1 MKRLQQ
7 LYVKSNLICEATLQD
22 CDQLCFLFPDELL
35 ADLHSATSTM
45 KTEQRLSNSTRSS
58 GSSGSL
64 PSQAYQSKISAY
76 RPPSGGSDRNSGF
89 GMNKAMQYGGVYQ
102 PRIAAAG
109 GLGSGD
115 RLNAHQQYRRD
126 SDRYSAGSSGS
137 GDIAPPLPP
146 PPSREVIEE
155 SNMAYSGGEVS
166 LL

>member
-1 MKRLQQ
+1 MLLNFFQSGHHYY
-7 LYVKSNLICEATLQD
+7 LSLS
-22 CDQLCFLFPDELL
+22 DELL

-64 PSQAYQSKISAY
+64 PSQAYQSKITAY
-76 RPPSGGSDRNSGF
+76 RPPSGGSDRNVG
-89 GMNKAMQYGGVYQ
+89 GGINKTMHYGGAYQ
-102 PRIAAAG
+102 PRLTASG

-115 RLNAHQQYRRD
+115 RLNAPQFRRD

-146 PPSREVIEE
+146 PPSQEVIEE
-155 SNMAYSGGEVS
+155 SNMAYSGGEVRV
-166 LL
+166 